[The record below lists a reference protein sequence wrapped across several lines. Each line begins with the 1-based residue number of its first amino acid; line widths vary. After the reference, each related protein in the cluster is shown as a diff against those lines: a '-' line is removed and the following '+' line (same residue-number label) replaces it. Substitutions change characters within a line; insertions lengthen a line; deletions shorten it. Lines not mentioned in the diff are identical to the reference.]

1 MGKMASGIED
11 IISEFEAKMKQVSPE
26 DMKIA
31 KGETP
36 VEEAVA
42 VAEPVSAGE
51 EVVCIGKGFKQLV
64 AILPSK
70 YVGKNIKDLVVELLE
85 SVPECEV

>member
-1 MGKMASGIED
+1 MGKMTSGIED

-36 VEEAVA
+36 E
-42 VAEPVSAGE
+42 AEPVSAAEPAPGGE
-51 EVVCIGKGFKQLV
+51 EVACIGKGFKQLV
-64 AILPSK
+64 AVLPGK
-70 YVGKNIKDLVVELLE
+70 YVGQNIKDLVVEFLE